1 MAEVS
6 NNDLVQTEEEYEND
20 GDGDGD
26 DDDDDVFD
34 IMLNPGGD
42 EGSSFRTRNDPS
54 APYQRANVTERKG
67 ALDIRCACL
76 DVIHGLMSP
85 DADEFATIIVL
96 NFRFDS
102 RKTARRI
109 LAVNITL
116 QFAPEQ
122 PGDPEPEVFQITPF
136 DSMVMVQ
143 TMQTEE
149 KKIMAGVNLG
159 APPLAGVELG
169 VDLGWERSVN
179 RETTDATRVIGSID
193 LLGRTYGNADSASW
207 SLIENS
213 TTKTGVPSTM
223 RTAILL
229 KRQDEKP
236 FRCDFK
242 IEAKVDPKSS
252 IERSFQ
258 RLFGGRPKD
267 DPLLFD
273 PQLPPTNKLQMYDLT
288 ALGSVDLGSLSG
300 VTFQTVLDSAVKHI

>member
-6 NNDLVQTEEEYEND
+6 NNDLVQTEEEYE
-20 GDGDGD
+20 D

-54 APYQRANVTERKG
+54 APYQRTNVTERKG
-67 ALDIRCACL
+67 ALDIRCTCL
-76 DVIHGLMSP
+76 DVIHGLVSP
-85 DADEFATIIVL
+85 DAEEFATIIVL

-122 PGDPEPEVFQITPF
+122 PGGPEPEVFRIAPY

-143 TMQTEE
+143 TTQTEE
-149 KKIMAGVNLG
+149 KTTMAGVSLG

-169 VDLGWERSVN
+169 AELGWERSVN
-179 RETTDATRVIGSID
+179 RETTDATKVIGSID

-229 KRQDEKP
+229 KRQDEEP
-236 FRCDFK
+236 FRCNFK
-242 IEAKVDPKSS
+242 IKPRLILKVLWRRAFKGC
-252 IERSFQ
+252 
-258 RLFGGRPKD
+258 LGD
-267 DPLLFD
+267 DRKMILCSLIHSCLL
-273 PQLPPTNKLQMYDLT
+273 PTNCRRT
-288 ALGSVDLGSLSG
+288 ISPH
-300 VTFQTVLDSAVKHI
+300 LDPWT

>member
-6 NNDLVQTEEEYEND
+6 NSEPVQTEEKYE
-20 GDGDGD
+20 D
-26 DDDDDVFD
+26 DDYDVFD

-54 APYQRANVTERKG
+54 APYQRTNVTERKG
-67 ALDIRCACL
+67 ALDIRCTCL
-76 DVIHGLMSP
+76 DVIHGLVSP
-85 DADEFATIIVL
+85 DADEFATLIVL

-116 QFAPEQ
+116 QFAPEKA
-122 PGDPEPEVFQITPF
+122 GDPEPEVFQIAPY
-136 DSMVMVQ
+136 DNMVMVR
-143 TMQTEE
+143 TTQTEG
-149 KKIMAGVNLG
+149 KTTMAGVSLG
-159 APPLAGVELG
+159 APPLVGVELG
-169 VDLGWERSVN
+169 AELGWERSVT

-242 IEAKVDPKSS
+242 IEAKVDAKSS
-252 IERSFQ
+252 MERSFQ
-258 RLFGGRPKD
+258 KMFGGRPKD
-267 DPLLFD
+267 NPLLFD
-273 PQLPPTNKLQMYDLT
+273 PQLPPTNKLQTYDLT
-288 ALGSVDLGSLSG
+288 ALGSVDLGSLAG
-300 VTFQTVLDSAVKHI
+300 ITFQTVLDSAVKHI

>member
-6 NNDLVQTEEEYEND
+6 NSEPVQTEEKYE
-20 GDGDGD
+20 D
-26 DDDDDVFD
+26 DDYDVFD

-54 APYQRANVTERKG
+54 APYQRTNVTERKG
-67 ALDIRCACL
+67 ALDIRCTCL
-76 DVIHGLMSP
+76 DVIHGLVSP
-85 DADEFATIIVL
+85 DADEFATLIVL

-116 QFAPEQ
+116 QFAPEKA
-122 PGDPEPEVFQITPF
+122 GDPEPEVFQIAPY
-136 DSMVMVQ
+136 DNMVMVQ
-143 TMQTEE
+143 TTQTEG
-149 KKIMAGVNLG
+149 KTTMAGVSLG
-159 APPLAGVELG
+159 APPLVGVELG
-169 VDLGWERSVN
+169 AELGWERSVT

-242 IEAKVDPKSS
+242 IEAKVDAKSS
-252 IERSFQ
+252 MERSFQ
-258 RLFGGRPKD
+258 KMFGGRPKD

-288 ALGSVDLGSLSG
+288 ALGSVDLGSLAG
-300 VTFQTVLDSAVKHI
+300 ITFQTVLDSAVKHI

>member
-6 NNDLVQTEEEYEND
+6 NSEPVQTEEKYE
-20 GDGDGD
+20 D
-26 DDDDDVFD
+26 DDYDVFD

-54 APYQRANVTERKG
+54 APYQRTNVTERKG
-67 ALDIRCACL
+67 ALDIRCTCL
-76 DVIHGLMSP
+76 DVIHGLVSP
-85 DADEFATIIVL
+85 DADEFATLIVL

-116 QFAPEQ
+116 QFAPEKA
-122 PGDPEPEVFQITPF
+122 GDPEPEVFQIAPY
-136 DSMVMVQ
+136 DNMVMVQ
-143 TMQTEE
+143 TTQTEG
-149 KKIMAGVNLG
+149 KTTMAGVSVG
-159 APPLAGVELG
+159 APPLVGVELG
-169 VDLGWERSVN
+169 AELGWERSVT

-242 IEAKVDPKSS
+242 IEAKVDAKSS
-252 IERSFQ
+252 MERSFQ
-258 RLFGGRPKD
+258 KMFGGRPKD
-267 DPLLFD
+267 DLLLFD
-273 PQLPPTNKLQMYDLT
+273 PQLPPTNKLQTYDLT
-288 ALGSVDLGSLSG
+288 ALGSVDLGSLAG
-300 VTFQTVLDSAVKHI
+300 ITFQTVLDSAVKHI

>member
-1 MAEVS
+1 MAQVS
-6 NNDLVQTEEEYEND
+6 NNDLVQTEEEYED
-20 GDGDGD
+20 D
-26 DDDDDVFD
+26 DDDDDVFN
-34 IMLNPGGD
+34 IMLSPGGD
-42 EGSSFRTRNDPS
+42 EGSSFRTKNDPS
-54 APYQRANVTERKG
+54 APYQRTNVTERKG
-67 ALDIRCACL
+67 ALDIRCTCL
-76 DVIHGLMSP
+76 DVIHGLVSP
-85 DADEFATIIVL
+85 DADEFATLIIL

-116 QFAPEQ
+116 QFAPEKH
-122 PGDPEPEVFQITPF
+122 GDPEPEVFQIEPY

-143 TMQTEE
+143 TTQTEE
-149 KKIMAGVNLG
+149 KKTTAGVNLG
-159 APPLAGVELG
+159 APPLVGVELG
-169 VDLGWERSVN
+169 AELGWERSVN
-179 RETTDATRVIGSID
+179 RETTDATKVIGSID

-252 IERSFQ
+252 MERSFQ
-258 RLFGGRPKD
+258 RLFGGRSND

-273 PQLPPTNKLQMYDLT
+273 PQLPPTNKLQTYDLT

-300 VTFQTVLDSAVKHI
+300 VTFQSVLDSAVKHI